1 MFRHFLSTRGAIYGI
16 SAHSLNVRKFSYLS
30 IHSVFPATLYR
41 FQVYRESRL
50 YDRTLAK
57 NDRDY
62 EEYEDG
68 IEVASDGLVYPN
80 ISLDVSNGALFMPNT
95 HLMQEI
101 TRGSYD
107 NYLEAVDN
115 GQPIAHPG
123 YLQMLKGTRIPSDL
137 TLYRERASRF
147 SLQPSKPMPLAALNE
162 ILSEFYLNYGTT
174 IPPDEWLENNPYHE
188 AQFDDSDDWMGKL
201 K

>member
-1 MFRHFLSTRGAIYGI
+1 MTAKPVPGI
-16 SAHSLNVRKFSYLS
+16 F
-30 IHSVFPATLYR
+30 SVFPATLYR

-50 YDRTLAK
+50 YDRRLAK

-80 ISLDVSNGALFMPNT
+80 ISLD
-95 HLMQEI
+95 
-101 TRGSYD
+101 
-107 NYLEAVDN
+107 
-115 GQPIAHPG
+115 
-123 YLQMLKGTRIPSDL
+123 
-137 TLYRERASRF
+137 
-147 SLQPSKPMPLAALNE
+147 ALNE

-188 AQFDDSDDWMGKL
+188 AQFDDSDDWMGEL

>member
-80 ISLDVSNGALFMPNT
+80 ISLD
-95 HLMQEI
+95 
-101 TRGSYD
+101 
-107 NYLEAVDN
+107 
-115 GQPIAHPG
+115 
-123 YLQMLKGTRIPSDL
+123 
-137 TLYRERASRF
+137 
-147 SLQPSKPMPLAALNE
+147 ALNE